1 MMKAMRANDQLFLNM
16 TASSASPQM
25 KLAQENSARRKEM
38 QATWE
43 EEYISSLVTIKEKYA
58 C

>member
-16 TASSASPQM
+16 TASSASPHM

-43 EEYISSLVTIKEKYA
+43 EEYISSLVTIKDKYA